1 MLTSGVLPLA
11 LRALHLVGAILWVGG
26 VAFVGIMALAAAT
39 AEIDS
44 QKLARVAR
52 IGVLARV
59 TVGMGLAWVAGLLI
73 LVPSF
78 GDVYARAGWMHAKL
92 TMILVAS
99 ALTGVLSGHLRKAA
113 NGSVP
118 LSPGELAARL
128 SGSAVLAGWPRWL
141 VVSAPRQTRGR

>member
-26 VAFVGIMALAAAT
+26 VAFVGILALAAAT

-73 LVPSF
+73 LVPAF

-92 TMILVAS
+92 TLILVIS

-113 NGSVP
+113 NGSAP
-118 LSPGELAARL
+118 LSPGKVRGLSSAILAA
-128 SGSAVLAGWPRWL
+128 ATL
-141 VVSAPRQTRGR
+141 VVFLAIMKPF

>member
-78 GDVYARAGWMHAKL
+78 GDVYARAGWM
-92 TMILVAS
+92 
-99 ALTGVLSGHLRKAA
+99 LSLIHI
-113 NGSVP
+113 
-118 LSPGELAARL
+118 
-128 SGSAVLAGWPRWL
+128 
-141 VVSAPRQTRGR
+141 

>member
-26 VAFVGIMALAAAT
+26 VAFVGILALAAAT
-39 AEIDS
+39 ADIES
-44 QKLARVAR
+44 QKLARIAR
-52 IGVLARV
+52 VGVLARV

-78 GDVYARAGWMHAKL
+78 RDVYARAGWMHAKL
-92 TMILVAS
+92 TLILVVS

-113 NGSVP
+113 QGSVP
-118 LSPGELAARL
+118 LSPGKVRGL
-128 SGSAVLAGWPRWL
+128 SSAVLAIATLIVFLAILKPF
-141 VVSAPRQTRGR
+141 

>member
-73 LVPSF
+73 LVPAF

-92 TMILVAS
+92 TLILVIS

-118 LSPGELAARL
+118 LSPGKVRGL
-128 SGSAVLAGWPRWL
+128 SSAVLAAATL
-141 VVSAPRQTRGR
+141 VVFLAIMKPF